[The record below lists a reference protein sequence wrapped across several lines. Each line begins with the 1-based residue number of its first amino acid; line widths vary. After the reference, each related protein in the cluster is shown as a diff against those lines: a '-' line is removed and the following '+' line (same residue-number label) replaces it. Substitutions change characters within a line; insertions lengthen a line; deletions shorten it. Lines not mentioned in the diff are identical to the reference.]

1 MVEIG
6 LIKGKNSNIW
16 QEPHEERSTFLVF
29 LRIHYAS
36 VNRNGRM
43 VRIALFYM
51 GLLRNGG
58 VCYKISLCTVHKRIR
73 FCTVLFFCN
82 FLKNH
87 QLFVCF
93 RNLSRDF

>member
-6 LIKGKNSNIW
+6 LIKGKNSNVW
-16 QEPHEERSTFLVF
+16 LEPHEERSTFLVF

-43 VRIALFYM
+43 VRISLFYM

-73 FCTVLFFCN
+73 FEIPLY
-82 FLKNH
+82 
-87 QLFVCF
+87 
-93 RNLSRDF
+93 S